1 MIVEESKKVTET
13 EVTSLTMRV
22 SGGSQGLIVC
32 QLDVGE
38 PGTNVEDVLG
48 VGDDDEEGPFCIS
61 FMGVKEGRQRRD
73 SGHTSHTTCY
83 INKLLQ
89 HLNDVY
95 LLRPHHASTSSAG
108 GRSKFITA

>member
-48 VGDDDEEGPFCIS
+48 VGDDEEEGPFCIS
-61 FMGVKEGRQRRD
+61 FMGVGKDAE
-73 SGHTSHTTCY
+73 
-83 INKLLQ
+83 
-89 HLNDVY
+89 DVT
-95 LLRPHHASTSSAG
+95 RVTIVTQPAP
-108 GRSKFITA
+108 